1 MLQVE
6 RNKPIDTE
14 VLVEFFARC
23 GCREAVGAHTLE
35 WAMAAAEEWVACKL
49 NGELIGF
56 ARSCRLG
63 PSHRIVFD
71 ALVDP
76 RFKHTGLRSMI
87 VRLLVA
93 TAGDLEQVSVF
104 DAKRER
110 PNTVP
115 PAAVNEFGPFYVP
128 VAPPDAYLGKS
139 RT

>member
-14 VLVEFFARC
+14 VLVEFFGRC
-23 GCREAVGAHTLE
+23 GCREAAGALALE

-76 RFKHTGLRSMI
+76 RFKHTGLRAMI
-87 VRLLVA
+87 VRLLAA
-93 TAGDLEQVSVF
+93 TASDLEQVSVF
-104 DAKRER
+104 DEKREC
-110 PNTVP
+110 PSTVP
-115 PAAVNEFGPFYVP
+115 RAVANEFSPLYAP
-128 VAPPDAYLGKS
+128 LAPPDAYLGKP
-139 RT
+139 RP